1 MWAGLALSVEERKI
15 KAFCAITASTVVS
28 QISRYLCKKSLILA
42 GLEPAIPCF
51 VVRCLIHWATGPQVT
66 VPPLHYYQPL
76 AIRQNLDYVSK
87 SLRNMAKLPGQFF

>member
-1 MWAGLALSVEERKI
+1 MANAILNFHFDYLNPSLMGLQEKL
-15 KAFCAITASTVVS
+15 
-28 QISRYLCKKSLILA
+28 KSLILA